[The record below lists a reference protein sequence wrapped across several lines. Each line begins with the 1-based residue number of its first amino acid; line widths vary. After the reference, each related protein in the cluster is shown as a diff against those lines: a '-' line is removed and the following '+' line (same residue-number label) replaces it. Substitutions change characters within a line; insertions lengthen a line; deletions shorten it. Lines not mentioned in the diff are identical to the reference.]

1 MQNSLNKLYAVMF
14 LFSAILFSGMSHAEQ
29 KKTLGDWDVHYIAF
43 PSTFLTPEVAKANNI
58 VRSTTRAV
66 INISVLDRR
75 SKEALDVNVSGSAR
89 NLLGTNKLLTFTT
102 VKEGEAIYHLA
113 TISFDDKEM
122 LRFSIDL
129 SDGTSSQELTFQQK
143 MYEE

>member
-1 MQNSLNKLYAVMF
+1 MQRLNALSKWLKTPNFKSSFLYTDYTSYIKLGEPRLKPYGTGDDATYRT
-14 LFSAILFSGMSHAEQ
+14 LFRAYQAAYPTSRWFGFIGSYRHLSDSIY
-29 KKTLGDWDVHYIAF
+29 TYSDW
-43 PSTFLTPEVAKANNI
+43 
-58 VRSTTRAV
+58 R
-66 INISVLDRR
+66 
-75 SKEALDVNVSGSAR
+75 
-89 NLLGTNKLLTFTT
+89 LLTFTT